1 MKKFEFRLES
11 VLRWK
16 ESTLRQKEAELQQ
29 AIYVC
34 THLKKNL
41 AVLHEERLRAEVEF
55 RSADAMMGRDAQQMS
70 EYGDS
75 YIVRAHHLQADIEA
89 AGRRADAARSAYLEA
104 KRNVKL
110 LSILKSKAMEAWQV
124 ELWKDTEQMAGENY
138 LSAWVR
144 RGS

>member
-16 ESTLRQKEAELQQ
+16 ESTLRQREAELQQ
-29 AIYVC
+29 MI
-34 THLKKNL
+34 HLCSRL
-41 AVLHEERLRAEVEF
+41 RQSLQALHEERSRAEAEF
-55 RSADAMMGRDAQQMS
+55 RAAPALLGRDAQQMS

-75 YIVRAHHLQADIEA
+75 CVVREHRLRADMEA
-89 AGRRADAARSAYLEA
+89 AERRADAARLAYQEA

-110 LSILKSKAMEAWQV
+110 LSILKSKAMDNWQA
-124 ELWKDTEQMAGENY
+124 ELWKDTEQMAGESY

-144 RGS
+144 RGE

>member
-29 AIYVC
+29 AIYIC
-34 THLKKNL
+34 KRLKQSL
-41 AVLHEERLRAEVEF
+41 DVLHEERLRAELEF
-55 RSADAMMGRDAQQMS
+55 RSVDAMMGRDAQQMS

-75 YIVRAHHLQADIEA
+75 YIVREHHLQADIEA
-89 AGRRADAARSAYLEA
+89 AGRRADEARSAYLEA

-144 RGS
+144 RGG

>member
-1 MKKFEFRLES
+1 MKKFDFRLES

-16 ESTLRQKEAELQQ
+16 ESTLRQKEAELQR

-34 THLKKNL
+34 GRLQRSL
-41 AVLHEERLRAEVEF
+41 EALHEERNRTESEF
-55 RSADAMMGRDAQQMS
+55 RAAKAMLGRDAQQMS

-75 YIVRAHHLQADIEA
+75 FVVREHRLRADIEA
-89 AGRRADAARSAYLEA
+89 AGRRAEEARMAYLEA

-110 LSILKSKAMEAWQV
+110 LSILKAKALETWQV

-138 LSAWVR
+138 LSSWVR
-144 RGS
+144 RGE